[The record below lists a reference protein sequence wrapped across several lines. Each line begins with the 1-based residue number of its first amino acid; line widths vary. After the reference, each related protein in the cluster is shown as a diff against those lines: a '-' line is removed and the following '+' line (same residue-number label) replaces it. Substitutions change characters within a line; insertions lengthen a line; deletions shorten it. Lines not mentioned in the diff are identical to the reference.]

1 MKIKLFVLP
10 VIVVLLLSACA
21 PSPAAEPEEPAKEGY
36 TIAMVVKNMGN
47 PFFEAAEKGG
57 KEAAAELGDEF
68 IFQGPS
74 TPTAEG
80 QIEIIDALIAQKVD
94 VIAITAND
102 PDALVPV
109 CQKAMD
115 AGIKVVTWDSA
126 VSSGGRDVF
135 VNQADMEAIGRIQV
149 QVLAEMIDYT
159 GEIAVLSA
167 ASTMANQNTWIEWMK
182 EELKDPKYEK
192 MELVTVVYGDDLRE
206 KSYTEAQGLFKSYPD
221 LKGII
226 SPTTVGIAAAG
237 RALTDA
243 GLCGQIALTGLG
255 LPSEMAEYIESGCC
269 EGMALWNPIDLG
281 YMATHVSHLMASGE
295 ITGKPGET
303 LTVGKLG
310 ERTIA
315 DDGEGGGM
323 VMLGPPFVFNPD
335 NIADWKDVY

>member
-1 MKIKLFVLP
+1 
-10 VIVVLLLSACA
+10 
-21 PSPAAEPEEPAKEGY
+21 
-36 TIAMVVKNMGN
+36 
-47 PFFEAAEKGG
+47 
-57 KEAAAELGDEF
+57 
-68 IFQGPS
+68 
-74 TPTAEG
+74 
-80 QIEIIDALIAQKVD
+80 
-94 VIAITAND
+94 
-102 PDALVPV
+102 
-109 CQKAMD
+109 
-115 AGIKVVTWDSA
+115 
-126 VSSGGRDVF
+126 
-135 VNQADMEAIGRIQV
+135 
-149 QVLAEMIDYT
+149 
-159 GEIAVLSA
+159 
-167 ASTMANQNTWIEWMK
+167 MANQNTWIEWMK
-182 EELKDPKYEK
+182 EELKDPKYEN

-206 KSYTEAQGLFKSYPD
+206 KSYTEAQGLFKSYPN

-269 EGMALWNPIDLG
+269 EGMALWNPIELG

-303 LTVGKLG
+303 LAVGKLG
-310 ERTIA
+310 ERTIV